1 MKRSCTDFTVGGIGF
16 RDPAL
21 TGMLILQTA
30 TILVAAPSAAVGF
43 VGWGLELDLLRV
55 LTGLLIVLIARSR
68 LVLIAAVV
76 AFLMIVS
83 GNAFSIVA
91 PSSFAVQFGHVGTII
106 GFIVISVV
114 IGRAVFAP
122 GIVTAYRVLG
132 AIVLYL
138 NFGMIAAAV
147 YRVIWDFLQVRSRDC
162 FRCDS
167 GAGNRHPD
175 LFQFRDADDN
185 RLRRHFSDQCL
196 CKGLSQSGRDYR
208 STISG
213 DIARALRLAGDRG
226 APPVTILI
234 SFFRYCYFFANPHPL
249 V

>member
-1 MKRSCTDFTVGGIGF
+1 MSVPVRKSDRRASGETLMRRFYSWRDRI

-91 PSSFAVQFGHVGTII
+91 PSSFAVQFGHVG
-106 GFIVISVV
+106 
-114 IGRAVFAP
+114 
-122 GIVTAYRVLG
+122 
-132 AIVLYL
+132 
-138 NFGMIAAAV
+138 
-147 YRVIWDFLQVRSRDC
+147 
-162 FRCDS
+162 
-167 GAGNRHPD
+167 
-175 LFQFRDADDN
+175 
-185 RLRRHFSDQCL
+185 
-196 CKGLSQSGRDYR
+196 
-208 STISG
+208 
-213 DIARALRLAGDRG
+213 
-226 APPVTILI
+226 
-234 SFFRYCYFFANPHPL
+234 
-249 V
+249 